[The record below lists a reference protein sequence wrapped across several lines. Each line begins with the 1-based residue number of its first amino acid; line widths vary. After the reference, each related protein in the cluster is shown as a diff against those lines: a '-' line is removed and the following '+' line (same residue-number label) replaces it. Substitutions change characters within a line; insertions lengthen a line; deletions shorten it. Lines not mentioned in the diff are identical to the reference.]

1 MGKSM
6 LAVIA
11 AIAMATG
18 QATAQQEGQ
27 KEVEVRAGDTR
38 IQVDPAE
45 RQDSEARG
53 AARAERRQAQG
64 GQQTGAGLALRA
76 TDFEGLEIRNMQGE
90 DLGEVEDVVID
101 LQNGRVRYIAMSTGG
116 VLGVGGKMFAIPW
129 NAFRYRME
137 DDEQFL
143 VLNATAEKFENAP
156 GFDENNWP
164 NFADRQW
171 RMTNDRFY
179 GEQGFVE
186 QERVRGREGELI
198 EERREV
204 QRRRQQRDA
213 AESDN

>member
-45 RQDSEARG
+45 RPREG
-53 AARAERRQAQG
+53 TRAERRQAQG
-64 GQQTGAGLALRA
+64 GQQAGAGAGLALRA

>member
-27 KEVEVRAGDTR
+27 KEVEVQAGNTR

-45 RQDSEARG
+45 EPSQEARG
-53 AARAERRQAQG
+53 TARAERRQAEG
-64 GQQTGAGLALRA
+64 GQQAGAGLALRA
-76 TDFEGLEIRNMQGE
+76 TDFEGLEIRNMQDE
-90 DLGEVEDVVID
+90 ELGEVEDVVID
-101 LQNGRVRYIAMSTGG
+101 LQSGRVRYIAMSTGG
-116 VLGVGGKMFAIPW
+116 VLGVGSKMFAIPW
-129 NAFRYRME
+129 NAFRYRMA

-156 GFDENNWP
+156 GFDEDNWP

-179 GEQGFVE
+179 GTQGFVE
-186 QERVRGREGELI
+186 QEGVRGREGELR

-204 QRRRQQRDA
+204 QRRRLQRDA
-213 AESDN
+213 AETDN